1 MDPRRGPRIEMP
13 LLGEN
18 LADTIALSRTA
29 MQATSATIDTTPFES
44 IPGSS
49 TAPRSSRTNLS
60 RALVPLARVQKLE
73 AQMAT
78 LLHHIQRW
86 MQRSIAEAEER
97 LERKMAQHTER
108 KIAEVHQRLDSFDLR
123 MLARAAPLM
132 DVSTLQAALDSL
144 REDIDMII
152 EARVPET

>member
-1 MDPRRGPRIEMP
+1 
-13 LLGEN
+13 
-18 LADTIALSRTA
+18 
-29 MQATSATIDTTPFES
+29 
-44 IPGSS
+44 
-49 TAPRSSRTNLS
+49 
-60 RALVPLARVQKLE
+60 
-73 AQMAT
+73 MAT